1 MADITMC
8 TGKGCEAKH
17 TCYRFTAKPNELL
30 QSWFM
35 ESPIKDGGCEWYINK
50 NHR

>member
-1 MADITMC
+1 MRNDITMC
-8 TGKGCEAKH
+8 TGKGCKTKR
-17 TCYRFTAKPNELL
+17 TCYRFTKKPDEYY

-50 NHR
+50 NK